1 MCGFVIICE
10 ISRTPGYDVV
20 YNLPL
25 PIEPD
30 PHPSLTTHD
39 TNGKEYKHGTIIG
52 KAWEGMPDTLP
63 YAPSNPIPD
72 LDYSKLACIQQSYVL
87 TRCDDNKQACLSVLV
102 NGRLSLKFPKCRPN
116 IFSKLL

>member
-10 ISRTPGYDVV
+10 IFRAPGYDVV